1 MYLVLLL
8 VVVVGFVVVAV
19 AVAVAVVV
27 VVVSSWSCLLDP
39 SYQLVRAFTT
49 GMAVVEQK
57 LAE

>member
-8 VVVVGFVVVAV
+8 VLVVVVVVA
-19 AVAVAVVV
+19 AAAAAVV

>member
-19 AVAVAVVV
+19 AVAVV

>member
-8 VVVVGFVVVAV
+8 VLVVVVVVA
-19 AVAVAVVV
+19 AAAAAVVV